1 MGEIESLY
9 EIFEK
14 NEYRYSTDSRNIHLG
29 DIFFCLVGEKF
40 DANLFAE
47 EALGKGAKLV
57 ITNRE
62 DLRNKD
68 GYFFTTDTLVAFQ
81 ELSKFHAAKMP
92 AKKIIIGGSNG
103 KTTTKELV
111 HCVLSDIGETHV
123 TAGNFNNHIG
133 VPITLLGIRS
143 YHKFAVIEMGT
154 NHPGEM
160 NLLCSMVVPDL
171 GLITNIGKEHL
182 EGFGDI
188 EAVAREESEVYLRC
202 LECNAAAVV
211 NTDDSWLNS
220 MSKRLKNIIKIH
232 IQSEIH
238 TSVSSANNDAFS
250 ASIIQEMPHLQLTLL
265 GNGQLIE
272 NCHFNIA
279 GSYNAYNIL
288 FGLAVGFHFGRS
300 VEDCLNSMKPYSPKN
315 NRSEWRKIGNTSI
328 FLDAYNANPSSME
341 AAIRSFNTLTGEKI
355 YFLGDMLELGDHSKA
370 EHLHLLDL
378 LRELNIEEN
387 AYLVGNEFYT
397 HCTKYPLRFTDTSSL
412 LAWLDTHPI
421 KADYI
426 FVKGSRGVKMETVL
440 EHFQN

>member
-1 MGEIESLY
+1 MSEIESLY

-14 NEYRYSTDSRNIHLG
+14 NEYQYSTDSRNISKG

-40 DANLFAE
+40 DANIFAE
-47 EALGKGAKLV
+47 EALRKGAKLV
-57 ITNRE
+57 ITNRI
-62 DLRNKD
+62 DLKNSD
-68 GYFFTTDTLVAFQ
+68 GYFFTMDTLETFQ
-81 ELSKFHAAKMP
+81 ELSKYHAAKMP

-111 HCVLSDIGETHV
+111 HCVLSDIGETHL

-133 VPITLLGIRS
+133 VPITLLGIRPF
-143 YHKFAVIEMGT
+143 HKFAVIEMGT

-160 NLLCSMVVPDL
+160 KLLCSLVHPDL

-202 LECNAAAVV
+202 LECNATAIV

-220 MSKRLKNIIKIH
+220 MSKRLKNIIA
-232 IQSEIH
+232 IQLQDISNTTDSNTAE
-238 TSVSSANNDAFS
+238 TTLSAN
-250 ASIIQEMPHLQLTLL
+250 IIQEMPHLQLTVS
-265 GNGQLIE
+265 GNGKLIE
-272 NCHFNIA
+272 NCDFSIA

-288 FGLAVGFHFGRS
+288 FGLAVGFHFGKTLG
-300 VEDCLNSMKPYSPKN
+300 ECIDSMKPYSPKN
-315 NRSEWRKIGNTSI
+315 NRSEWRKMGNTSI
-328 FLDAYNANPSSME
+328 FLDAYNANPSSMD
-341 AAIRSFNTLTGEKI
+341 AAIRSFNTLSGEKV

-370 EHLHLLDL
+370 EHLHILDL
-378 LRELNIEEN
+378 LKELNITKYT
-387 AYLVGNEFYT
+387 YLVGGEFYT
-397 HCTKYPLRFTDTSSL
+397 HCIEFPLRFTDTSSL

-421 KADYI
+421 NADYV

-440 EHFQN
+440 EHFKN